1 MELLS
6 ATLAAATLS
15 ERTAELAV
23 LTEIQNIALLEHA
36 KLQTAEM
43 GHLQVNEKIIKN
55 LQTIVNDTQYRML
68 SEMKQVVETNPEL
81 IPSYYNDIHVKGQA
95 GEAIFEANLSQY
107 GMVEQQIPVQLE
119 GAETSNR
126 LDLRLDIA
134 KENIEQLELVVQH
147 GQVVKDTNYDV
158 IVGDSAAYEV
168 KNGALAY
175 LRQEALSGGLLQQV
189 EAGLSIS
196 DHSFVVINED
206 AAQALLENPASVDI
220 VTKIN
225 EVGGKLIVRLPSI
238 PDQMAI
244 LI

>member
-1 MELLS
+1 MEPLS
-6 ATLAAATLS
+6 AALAAATLS

-23 LTEIQNIALLEHA
+23 LTEMQNIALLEQA

-43 GHLQVNEKIIKN
+43 GHLQVNEKIIAN
-55 LQTIVNDTQYRML
+55 LQTIVNDNQYRKL
-68 SEMKQVVETNPEL
+68 NELKQVSETNPEL
-81 IPSYYNDIHVKGQA
+81 IPAFYNDIHVKGQA

-107 GMVEQQIPVQLE
+107 GMVEKQIPVQLE
-119 GAETSNR
+119 GVETSNR
-126 LDLRLDIA
+126 LDLRLDTA
-134 KENIEQLELVVQH
+134 KENIEQLELVVQD

-158 IVGDSAAYEV
+158 IVGDSAVYEV
-168 KNGALAY
+168 KNGALSY

-225 EVGGKLIVRLPSI
+225 EVGGKLIVGLPSM

-244 LI
+244 LT